1 MKDMMKALT
10 AQPDLTLAPGEARA
24 PGPSTQDLLQSE
36 PSNAQDPALLTSSD
50 AFLGDED
57 LPFARYTHQQ
67 FFDLEMQHL
76 WPKVWQWACREEHI
90 RKSGDFYT
98 YDVGPYSALVIRGED
113 HQIRAFVNA
122 CPHRGMALTDAGS
135 CGQGKQFIRCPF
147 HGMAWHLDGSLRE
160 IPGRWDFP
168 HIEDAE
174 FGLDEIPCET
184 WAGFVFINFDKACE
198 PLEADLGVLPEHFK
212 NWGLEDRF
220 VSVLTVK
227 TLPGN
232 WKMCM
237 EGFLEAFHVL
247 GTHPEVIHTA
257 SWANTQYDVFGPTVT
272 RFLQTVATGNPN
284 ETQSQAEIYRL
295 LGYTDELP
303 DGTTAREQHAQHQRA
318 ALGQRFKTDLS
329 AVSTSIMLD
338 SIEYHLFPNAC
349 FFPGIQIPLIYRFR
363 PTGLGTC
370 IHEVLLLQPVPEGA
384 PRPLP
389 AEPIHLGMND
399 SYTQVPDFPLAKVL
413 DQDTENFYRQWAG
426 MNASMKPGQTLANY
440 QEVRIRNFHN
450 TLDDYLGQVEA
461 VPLVFK

>member
-113 HQIRAFVNA
+113 NQIRAFVNA

-220 VSVLTVK
+220 VSVHTVK

-257 SWANTQYDVFGPTVT
+257 LSTTC
-272 RFLQTVATGNPN
+272 
-284 ETQSQAEIYRL
+284 
-295 LGYTDELP
+295 LG
-303 DGTTAREQHAQHQRA
+303 
-318 ALGQRFKTDLS
+318 
-329 AVSTSIMLD
+329 
-338 SIEYHLFPNAC
+338 
-349 FFPGIQIPLIYRFR
+349 R
-363 PTGLGTC
+363 P
-370 IHEVLLLQPVPEGA
+370 
-384 PRPLP
+384 
-389 AEPIHLGMND
+389 
-399 SYTQVPDFPLAKVL
+399 
-413 DQDTENFYRQWAG
+413 
-426 MNASMKPGQTLANY
+426 
-440 QEVRIRNFHN
+440 
-450 TLDDYLGQVEA
+450 
-461 VPLVFK
+461 

>member
-1 MKDMMKALT
+1 M
-10 AQPDLTLAPGEARA
+10 
-24 PGPSTQDLLQSE
+24 
-36 PSNAQDPALLTSSD
+36 
-50 AFLGDED
+50 
-57 LPFARYTHQQ
+57 
-67 FFDLEMQHL
+67 
-76 WPKVWQWACREEHI
+76 
-90 RKSGDFYT
+90 
-98 YDVGPYSALVIRGED
+98 GPYSALVIRGED
-113 HQIRAFVNA
+113 DQIRAFVNA

-147 HGMAWHLDGSLRE
+147 HGMVWHLDGSLRE
-160 IPGRWDFP
+160 IPCRWDFP

-198 PLEADLGVLPEHFK
+198 PLKADLGVLPEHFK
-212 NWGLEDRF
+212 DWGLEDRF
-220 VSVLTVK
+220 VAVHTVK

-338 SIEYHLFPNAC
+338 SIEYHLFPNASVSVLSKHSNLT
-349 FFPGIQIPLIYRFR
+349 IMEPLTPNSTKMVTYLM
-363 PTGLGTC
+363 T
-370 IHEVLLLQPVPEGA
+370 
-384 PRPLP
+384 
-389 AEPIHLGMND
+389 
-399 SYTQVPDFPLAKVL
+399 
-413 DQDTENFYRQWAG
+413 
-426 MNASMKPGQTLANY
+426 NASVEGESVTLEDAERDAQFVTESGQDEDRAAACSIQETVTAQANSHLTFGY
-440 QEVRIRNFHN
+440 FEKAIVNFHRHLSN
-450 TLDDYLGQVEA
+450 SLDR
-461 VPLVFK
+461 